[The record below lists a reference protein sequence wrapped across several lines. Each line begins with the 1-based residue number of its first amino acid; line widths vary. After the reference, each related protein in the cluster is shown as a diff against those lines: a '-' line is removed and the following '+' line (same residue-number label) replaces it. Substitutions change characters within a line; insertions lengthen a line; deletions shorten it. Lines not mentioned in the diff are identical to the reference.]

1 MVGKMRRCIIGVG
14 LYHNKSCLFIGVPSA
29 APFTNKG
36 SATESVS
43 GILKEPRNFD
53 ESDESEDEEW
63 HPNVQFARGTK
74 KR

>member
-1 MVGKMRRCIIGVG
+1 MVGVNLG
-14 LYHNKSCLFIGVPSA
+14 LNQNISCLFIGVPSA

-36 SATESVS
+36 SATESVR
-43 GILKEPRNFD
+43 GILKEPRHFD

-63 HPNVQFARGTK
+63 HPTVKFARGTK